1 MIKFETNDHK
11 NISDEIEVLDYN
23 KFRGGYLNR

>member
-1 MIKFETNDHK
+1 MVKYNPSKDGYGGKIY
-11 NISDEIEVLDYN
+11 ILDFN